1 MLRCSQKLV
10 SPLCRVA
17 LDGMNSLQ
25 RHAIPFTEA
34 AESGANSSDG
44 EGADDL
50 EQSLNSRETL
60 AALKVAYADVSGS
73 DEQIARQLD
82 ADPDRRNQVGYAIEA
97 LILESG
103 DLPIRLDEMTLYAG
117 AHYEESG
124 ATIVYHYDIE
134 QDLSW
139 MSQSEVDALGLQIE
153 QINPN
158 AVCEISLSI
167 LAQGFDIAYRYR
179 DANGSELFSDQN
191 LLVLQVTR
199 LLRKYSGRSPLEFL
213 RAKVPNYF

>member
-1 MLRCSQKLV
+1 MKKVLLGVGSLLV
-10 SPLCRVA
+10 LGVCFIVA
-17 LDGMNSLQ
+17 KTLVQPSVQSGVGWYELPPETRDTLL
-25 RHAIPFTEA
+25 TEA
-34 AESGANSSDG
+34 AESGVNPAAMAKV
-44 EGADDL
+44 ADDL

-97 LILESG
+97 LILESS
-103 DLPIRLDEMTLYAG
+103 DLPIRLDEMTLYTG

-139 MSQSEVDALGLQIE
+139 MSQSEVDAVGLQIE

-179 DANGSELFSDQN
+179 DANGSELFR
-191 LLVLQVTR
+191 VTR
-199 LLRKYSGRSPLEFL
+199 TYSFCKSLG
-213 RAKVPNYF
+213 Y